1 MKHNIAVVGASGL
14 VGRKILQLLDEFDIE
29 INNLYLYSSAKSAG
43 KIIKFKG
50 NGYVLLELKQENLVS
65 KKIDFA
71 LFSAG
76 NSVSKE
82 FAPMLAQS
90 GAIVI
95 DNSSYFR
102 MQSDVPLIVPEV
114 NPEAIN
120 THKNIISNPNCS
132 TIQAMVV
139 LAPLHKRYK
148 IKKLVFSTYQAVS
161 GAGQKGCAD
170 LKNGIAG
177 KENKFFPHP
186 IFNNILPHIDV
197 FYDDGYTKEEY
208 KMINETRKILNDE
221 SIKITATAV
230 RVPVFNCHSESV
242 NVEFEKPCDINEI
255 KQILT
260 NSENVIVL
268 DDFLNCSYPT
278 PLQVTGK
285 NEVFVGRIRKD
296 FSVESGVNLWIVADN
311 IRKGAATNAVQ
322 ILKLLINKIIINN

>member
-50 NGYVLLELKQENLVS
+50 NEYVLLELKQENLVS

-82 FAPMLAQS
+82 FAPILAQS

-186 IFNNILPHIDV
+186 IFNNILPHIAI

-278 PLQVTGK
+278 PLQATGK

-296 FSVESGVNLWIVADN
+296 FSVESGANLWIVADN

-322 ILKLLINKIIINN
+322 ILKLLINKN

>member
-186 IFNNILPHIDV
+186 IFNNILPHIDI

-278 PLQVTGK
+278 PLQATGK

-296 FSVESGVNLWIVADN
+296 FSVESGANLWIVADN

-322 ILKLLINKIIINN
+322 ILKLLINKN